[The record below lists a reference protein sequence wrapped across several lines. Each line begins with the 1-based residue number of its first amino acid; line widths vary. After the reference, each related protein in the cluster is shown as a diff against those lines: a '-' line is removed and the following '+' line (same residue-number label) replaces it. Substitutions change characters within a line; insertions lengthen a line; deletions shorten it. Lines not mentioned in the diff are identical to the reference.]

1 METRELLAEW
11 ESEEMA
17 PETVAFSQASNRFSM
32 RRKSQTWWPLLQKV
46 AAGVLIAVGA
56 FSVIQSTGLLPAG
69 DTAMVSESQLAEV
82 IHDVTLARQED
93 DWRVIGEA
101 LLSLKEELEVKNR
114 LEIRAVYEDMQNL
127 EQRYVNALE
136 ESNRQFKTL
145 ISQ

>member
-1 METRELLAEW
+1 
-11 ESEEMA
+11 
-17 PETVAFSQASNRFSM
+17 
-32 RRKSQTWWPLLQKV
+32 
-46 AAGVLIAVGA
+46 
-56 FSVIQSTGLLPAG
+56 
-69 DTAMVSESQLAEV
+69 MVSEAQLTEV

-127 EQRYVNALE
+127 EQRYVHALE
-136 ESNRQFKTL
+136 ESNRQVKTL